1 MERQKCFPWRRCM
14 VMTPEKTTST
24 WKARLRAHE
33 WGIGQGV
40 LLAGAFGYLYASVLP
55 ALVADWA
62 NDPDYSHG
70 FLIPVLSGYF
80 LWERRQTLAQLPVQ
94 PSLWGLLVMLLGVAL
109 LFLGNIGAELFLMRV
124 SMVVLIAGLV
134 LYYGGWQPL
143 KVLTFPIGFLLF
155 MIPWPAIILNT
166 LTLPLQ
172 LLAARLS
179 TSSLQLIDVPV
190 YREGNVIFLPHATLE
205 VVAACSGIRS
215 LVSLLALAVVFAY
228 MTQRHVWKIVVL
240 VVSATPIAIIAN
252 AFRIWGT
259 GVLAHVYGPQAA
271 EGFYHTFAGWLVFVI
286 AFVLLTVEG
295 AVLSRFGKKH
305 RHIKA
310 TGV

>member
-1 MERQKCFPWRRCM
+1 M
-14 VMTPEKTTST
+14 VMTPEKTASP
-24 WKARLRAHE
+24 WKGRLQGHG

-40 LLAGAFGYLYASVLP
+40 FLAGAFVYLYASVLP
-55 ALVADWA
+55 NLVADWG

-80 LWERRQTLAQLPVQ
+80 LWERRHTLAQLPVQ
-94 PSLWGLLVMLLGVAL
+94 PSSVGFLVMLLGIAL
-109 LFLGNIGAELFLMRV
+109 LLLGQVGAELFLMRV
-124 SMVVLIAGLV
+124 SLVVLIAGLV
-134 LYYGGWQPL
+134 LYHGGWRYL
-143 KVLTFPIGFLLF
+143 KGMAFPIVFLLF
-155 MIPWPAIILNT
+155 MIPWPAIILNA

-179 TSSLQLIDVPV
+179 TASLQLMNLPV

-205 VVAACSGIRS
+205 VVEACSGIRS

-305 RHIKA
+305 THIKA

>member
-1 MERQKCFPWRRCM
+1 M
-14 VMTPEKTTST
+14 
-24 WKARLRAHE
+24 A
-33 WGIGQGV
+33 
-40 LLAGAFGYLYASVLP
+40 
-55 ALVADWA
+55 
-62 NDPDYSHG
+62 
-70 FLIPVLSGYF
+70 
-80 LWERRQTLAQLPVQ
+80 
-94 PSLWGLLVMLLGVAL
+94 
-109 LFLGNIGAELFLMRV
+109 
-124 SMVVLIAGLV
+124 
-134 LYYGGWQPL
+134 
-143 KVLTFPIGFLLF
+143 FPIVFLLF
-155 MIPWPAIILNT
+155 MIPWPAIILNA

-179 TSSLQLIDVPV
+179 TSSLQMMNLPV

-205 VVAACSGIRS
+205 VVEACSGIRS
-215 LVSLLALAVVFAY
+215 LVSLLALAVMFAY
-228 MTQRHVWKIVVL
+228 MTQRHIWKMAVL

-295 AVLSRFGKKH
+295 AAMSRFGKKYM
-305 RHIKA
+305 HIKA

>member
-1 MERQKCFPWRRCM
+1 
-14 VMTPEKTTST
+14 MTPEKTASP
-24 WKARLRAHE
+24 WQARLKVHR
-33 WGIGQGV
+33 WGIGQGIF
-40 LLAGAFGYLYASVLP
+40 LAGALGYLYASVLP
-55 ALVADWA
+55 DLVTDWE

-80 LWERRQTLAQLPVQ
+80 LWERRHALAQLPIQ
-94 PSLWGLLVMLLGVAL
+94 PSPVGFLVMLLGIAL
-109 LFLGNIGAELFLMRV
+109 LLLGQVGAELFLMRV
-124 SMVVLIAGLV
+124 SLVVLIAGLV
-134 LYYGGWQPL
+134 LYHGGWQYL
-143 KVLTFPIGFLLF
+143 KGMAFPIVFLLF
-155 MIPWPAIILNT
+155 MIPWPAIILNA

-172 LLAARLS
+172 FLAARLS
-179 TSSLQLIDVPV
+179 TSSLQLMNLPV
-190 YREGNVIFLPHATLE
+190 YREGNIIFLPHATLE
-205 VVAACSGIRS
+205 VVEACSGIRS

-228 MTQRHVWKIVVL
+228 MTQRHVWKMAVL

-286 AFVLLTVEG
+286 AFVLLAVEG
-295 AVLSRFGKKH
+295 AVMSCFRKKH
-305 RHIKA
+305 THIKA

>member
-1 MERQKCFPWRRCM
+1 M
-14 VMTPEKTTST
+14 VMTPEKTASP
-24 WKARLRAHE
+24 WKGRLQGHG

-40 LLAGAFGYLYASVLP
+40 FLAGAFVYLYASVLP
-55 ALVADWA
+55 NLVADWG

-80 LWERRQTLAQLPVQ
+80 LWERRHTLAL
-94 PSLWGLLVMLLGVAL
+94 
-109 LFLGNIGAELFLMRV
+109 GAELFLMRV
-124 SMVVLIAGLV
+124 SLVVLIAGLV
-134 LYYGGWQPL
+134 LYHGGWRYL
-143 KVLTFPIGFLLF
+143 KGMAFPIVFLLF
-155 MIPWPAIILNT
+155 MIPWPAIILNA
-166 LTLPLQ
+166 LTFPLQ

-179 TSSLQLIDVPV
+179 TSSLQLMNLPV

-205 VVAACSGIRS
+205 VVEACSGIRS

-228 MTQRHVWKIVVL
+228 MTQRHVWKIAVL

-305 RHIKA
+305 THIKA

>member
-1 MERQKCFPWRRCM
+1 M
-14 VMTPEKTTST
+14 VMTPEKTALP
-24 WKARLRAHE
+24 WQARLKVHG
-33 WGIGQGV
+33 WSIGQGV
-40 LLAGAFGYLYASVLP
+40 CLAIAFGYLYASVLP
-55 ALVADWA
+55 NLVADWG

-80 LWERRQTLAQLPVQ
+80 LWERRHTLAHLPVH
-94 PSLWGLLVMLLGVAL
+94 PSPVGFLAMLLGIAL
-109 LFLGNIGAELFLMRV
+109 LLLGQVGAELFFMRV
-124 SMVVLIAGLV
+124 SLVVLIAGLV
-134 LYYGGWQPL
+134 LYHGGWRYL
-143 KVLTFPIGFLLF
+143 KGMAFPIVFLLF
-155 MIPWPAIILNT
+155 MIPWPAIILNA

-179 TSSLQLIDVPV
+179 TSSLQLMNLPV

-205 VVAACSGIRS
+205 VVEACSGIRS

-228 MTQRHVWKIVVL
+228 MTQRHFWKMVVL
-240 VVSATPIAIIAN
+240 AVSATPIAIIAN

-286 AFVLLTVEG
+286 AFVFLTVEG
-295 AVLSRFGKKH
+295 AVLSRFGKKQT
-305 RHIKA
+305 HIKA
-310 TGV
+310 TEV

>member
-1 MERQKCFPWRRCM
+1 M
-14 VMTPEKTTST
+14 VMIPEKTASP
-24 WKARLRAHE
+24 WKARLKVHG
-33 WGIGQGV
+33 WSIGQGV
-40 LLAGAFGYLYASVLP
+40 FLAGVCGYLYASVLP
-55 ALVADWA
+55 DLVADWG

-80 LWERRQTLAQLPVQ
+80 LWERWHALAQLPVQ
-94 PSLWGLLVMLLGVAL
+94 PSPVGFLVMLLGIAL
-109 LFLGNIGAELFLMRV
+109 LLLGQVGAELFLMRV
-124 SMVVLIAGLV
+124 SLVVLIAGLV
-134 LYYGGWQPL
+134 LYHSGWRYL
-143 KVLTFPIGFLLF
+143 KGMAFPIVLLLF
-155 MIPWPAIILNT
+155 MIPWPAIILNA

-179 TSSLQLIDVPV
+179 TSSLQLMDLPV
-190 YREGNVIFLPHATLE
+190 YREGNVIFLPNVTLE
-205 VVAACSGIRS
+205 VVEACSGIRS

-228 MTQRHVWKIVVL
+228 MTQRHVWKIAVL
-240 VVSATPIAIIAN
+240 VISATPIAIIAN

-295 AVLSRFGKKH
+295 AVMSRFGKKPTP
-305 RHIKA
+305 IKA

>member
-1 MERQKCFPWRRCM
+1 M
-14 VMTPEKTTST
+14 VMTPEKTAAP
-24 WKARLRAHE
+24 WQMRLKVHG
-33 WGIGQGV
+33 WSIGQGIFLV
-40 LLAGAFGYLYASVLP
+40 GAFGYLYASVLP
-55 ALVADWA
+55 DLVADWG

-80 LWERRQTLAQLPVQ
+80 LWERRHALAQLPVQ
-94 PSLWGLLVMLLGVAL
+94 PSPVGFLVMLLGIAL
-109 LFLGNIGAELFLMRV
+109 LLLGQVGAELFLMRV
-124 SMVVLIAGLV
+124 SLVVLLAGLV
-134 LYYGGWQPL
+134 LYRSGWRYL
-143 KVLTFPIGFLLF
+143 KGMAFPIVFLLF
-155 MIPWPAIILNT
+155 MIPWPAIILNA

-179 TSSLQLIDVPV
+179 TSSLQLMNLPV

-205 VVAACSGIRS
+205 VVEACSGIRS

-228 MTQRHVWKIVVL
+228 MTQRHVWKIAVL

-295 AVLSRFGKKH
+295 AVMSRFGKKH
-305 RHIKA
+305 TPIKA
-310 TGV
+310 TAV